1 MIRPR
6 FGIQLRI
13 FFSFAL
19 FILLVSAVGGWAI
32 NAYFSSTYRAS
43 IANHQLAQVTLL
55 AKAMDAQSTFYLK
68 NLQAVARQVP
78 LPVHQAPRSVG
89 AWLENRWL
97 LKGLLPNGVAL
108 FSPDGSLLAGTSLE
122 FFGEQGT
129 QAFQPFLADI
139 RKTKQSG
146 ISKPYVSPLSW
157 GVALMMAA
165 PCLGEDG
172 QVRAILAGSIDLLH
186 DDFFGSISNYAFSAS
201 GILFLV
207 GPDKELLM
215 HPKSTRVFTTIG
227 QSGSDDL
234 VDQALEG
241 WDGSGDRATFM
252 GRNAISSIQHLQAMD
267 ALLVTSAPLA
277 EAFQSI
283 YQFRLY
289 LALGIALTV
298 LASLL
303 LTWLISNRLA
313 DNLEA
318 VSTQIQSFGFLPV
331 GHRAIQFQSN
341 DEVGLLA
348 SSFNDMIER
357 LDADELELLAV
368 KARTDEELAIT
379 KHILQRLMEPGLRT
393 LPPSFHME
401 TRQTQRINGDACTY
415 RQGLPGIHFGFIC
428 DATGHGLAAGVST
441 IPAVQAFLSMTHRDI
456 PLETIYREINAK
468 IRQMLPTGR
477 FVCLMLLRLDMHS
490 ASLSV
495 LNAGLP
501 DAMLLPVSGTPRQI
515 LSRNLPAGVVDVL
528 EQPVVE
534 QMAVVPGDRFFA
546 CTDGLQELF
555 GEQIHAILVQ
565 PSAQLPFPE
574 CRKAIQAVLEGG
586 RADQENLDDVSWSL
600 WQVPPMTVPQIPD
613 APVAAAVDAL
623 ETSFSLD
630 LTLNPRQHLIR
641 EILPDCL
648 RLLNTQGLPEAA
660 GQVLAMALTEALTNA
675 VDHGLL
681 GLDSQLKEDGFE
693 VYAATRR
700 ARLAALTK
708 GSVSLRI
715 ALRSDAQPLIRQIL
729 VEIEDSGPGF
739 DWRTW
744 QNGLNQ
750 DRPMASG
757 RGLLILRSLALEL
770 GFNEAGNA
778 LHFTLPVS

>member
-1 MIRPR
+1 VIRPR

-97 LKGLLPNGVAL
+97 LKGLFPNGVAL

-277 EAFQSI
+277 DAFKPI
-283 YQFRLY
+283 YQFRWY

-303 LTWLISNRLA
+303 MTWLISNRLA

-331 GHRAIQFQSN
+331 GNRTIQFQSN

-357 LDADELELLAV
+357 LDADGLELLAV
-368 KARTDEELAIT
+368 KAQTDEELAIT
-379 KHILQRLMEPGLRT
+379 KHILQRLVDPGLRA
-393 LPPSFHME
+393 LPPTFHME
-401 TRQTQRINGDACTY
+401 TQQTQRINGDACTY
-415 RQGLPGIHFGFIC
+415 RQGLPGIHFGFLC

-441 IPAVQAFLSMTHRDI
+441 IPAVQAFLSMTTRDI

-468 IRQMLPTGR
+468 IRQMMPTGR
-477 FVCLMLLRLDMHS
+477 FVCLILLRLDLHNS
-490 ASLSV
+490 SLTV

-501 DAMLLPVSGTPRQI
+501 DAVLLPSSGKPRQI
-515 LSRNLPAGVVDVL
+515 QSRNLPAGVVDVL

-534 QMAVVPGDRFFA
+534 QMAVVPGDRIFA

-555 GEQIHAILVQ
+555 GEQIHALLLHQ
-565 PSAQLPFPE
+565 SAQVPFLE
-574 CRKAIQAVLEGG
+574 CRKALQEALAQGET
-586 RADQENLDDVSWSL
+586 DQEQLDDVSWSL
-600 WQVPPMTVPQIPD
+600 WEVPALEVLQIPEV
-613 APVAAAVDAL
+613 PVAAPANDFQ
-623 ETSFSLD
+623 TTFSVT
-630 LTLNPRQHLIR
+630 LTLDPHRHPVR

-648 RLLNTQGLPEAA
+648 RLLNNQGLPEAA
-660 GQVLAMALTEALTNA
+660 GQLLAMALTEALTNA

-681 GLDSQLKEDGFE
+681 GLDSLLKEDGFE
-693 VYAATRR
+693 AYDATRR
-700 ARLAALTK
+700 KRLAALTD

-715 ALRSDAQPLIRQIL
+715 ALRSDSQPLLREIL
-729 VEIEDSGPGF
+729 IEVEDSGPGF
-739 DWRTW
+739 DWRAW
-744 QNGLNQ
+744 QNGLDQ
-750 DRPMASG
+750 DRPVASG
-757 RGLLILRSLALEL
+757 RGLLILRSIASDF
-770 GFNEAGNA
+770 GFNEAGNSI
-778 LHFTLPVS
+778 HFTLPAG